1 MARSRF
7 RVEWA
12 EAAVR
17 DLDSLA
23 GFLATRSERDAER
36 IVALVERRA
45 ATLESS
51 PTRGRIVPE
60 LSRFGMQTW
69 RELIV
74 RPWRVVYRIEG
85 DVVMVLA
92 LFDGRRDLEDVLLE
106 RLIRM
111 P

>member
-1 MARSRF
+1 MRSRF

-12 EAAVR
+12 EAAAL
-17 DLDSLA
+17 DLEELA
-23 GFLATRSERDAER
+23 MHLATRSTADAQRVVER
-36 IVALVERRA
+36 IERRA
-45 ATLESS
+45 ATLESN
-51 PTRGRIVPE
+51 PARGRVAPE

-74 RPWRVVYRIEG
+74 RPWRIIYRVEG
-85 DVVMVLA
+85 DLVTVLA

-106 RLIRM
+106 RLIRT